1 VIGFMPVTILAA
13 VLVVALVS
21 WLARGLADPRA
32 HADALERYAE
42 SLVERDLAN
51 RGWVAV
57 PVPAARAPGPALTP
71 APPGPGASAPAAH
84 AGDAAVALARAADEV
99 RRVQDVALLLPE
111 RDFLLELFHGPVT
124 GRPPPVAAAAAAA
137 TVVAG
142 ELGRFPPRA
151 LRGARFRRVLLCA
164 KLAEGG
170 APIPSLPN
178 YQQTL
183 LLDVASPPEFLRRLL
198 HHELLHFIDFAD
210 DDQVLVDPAW
220 EALNERYFVYGV
232 GGRAMREPGSSR
244 LARDLPG
251 FVSRYATA
259 ALEEDK
265 AEVFSFL
272 MTAPGDVAALAAADP
287 VLRRKV
293 AAIERQV
300 GAAVPALDER
310 FFRAV
315 ARGER

>member
-1 VIGFMPVTILAA
+1 MPVTVLAA
-13 VLVVALVS
+13 VLVVVLVS
-21 WLARGLADPRA
+21 FVARELTDPRA
-32 HADALERYAE
+32 HADAIERYAE
-42 SLVERDLAN
+42 SLVARDLAA

-57 PVPAARAPGPALTP
+57 TVPAARALGPSFAEARPGLG
-71 APPGPGASAPAAH
+71 GPGRGDPARGAEM
-84 AGDAAVALARAADEV
+84 ALARAAAEV
-99 RRVQDVALLLPE
+99 GRSQGVKLLLPE
-111 RDFLLELFHGPVT
+111 RGFVLELYHGPVT
-124 GRPPPVAAAAAAA
+124 GEPPATAAAAAAA
-137 TVVAG
+137 EVVAR
-142 ELGRFPPRA
+142 ELGRFPAGA
-151 LRGARFRRVLLCA
+151 LGGARFRRVLLCA
-164 KLAEGG
+164 ALAEGG
-170 APIPSLPN
+170 ASIPSLPN

-183 LLDVASPPEFLRRLL
+183 LLDVGSPPDFVRRLL
-198 HHELLHFIDFAD
+198 HHELFHFIDFSD

-220 EALNERYFVYGV
+220 EAHNDRYFVYGV

-272 MTAPGDVAALAAADP
+272 MTAPADVAALAAADP
-287 VLRRKV
+287 VIRRKV

-300 GAAVPALDER
+300 GAALPALDAR